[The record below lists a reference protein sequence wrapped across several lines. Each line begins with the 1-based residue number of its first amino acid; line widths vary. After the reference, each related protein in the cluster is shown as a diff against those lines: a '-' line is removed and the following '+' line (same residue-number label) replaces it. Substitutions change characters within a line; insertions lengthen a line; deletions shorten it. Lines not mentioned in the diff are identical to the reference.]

1 MVLGR
6 IKNFF
11 HRLEGARG
19 NHARRPALAATAAP
33 QGLDGILARSTSE
46 PSHGRAGIIDVH
58 LGLHWDGRPQ
68 IRNRLTPP
76 SGEMLR
82 RI

>member
-1 MVLGR
+1 MAMGR
-6 IKNFF
+6 IKNFL
-11 HRLEGARG
+11 HRLEGAPG
-19 NHARRPALAATAAP
+19 HHAFRPSPAATAAH
-33 QGLDGILARSTSE
+33 QGIDGILAWQTIE
-46 PSHGRAGIIDVH
+46 PSQGRAPIIDVH

-82 RI
+82 RM